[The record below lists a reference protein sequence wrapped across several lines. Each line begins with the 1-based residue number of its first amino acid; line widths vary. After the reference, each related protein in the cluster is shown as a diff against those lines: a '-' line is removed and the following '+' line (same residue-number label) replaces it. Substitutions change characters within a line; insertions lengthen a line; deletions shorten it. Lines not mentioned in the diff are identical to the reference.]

1 MAELIY
7 DPGSLSPGESVFVL
21 HVGQAR
27 PSETILASLTM
38 DLVAPLDDKVREP
51 LIFSGFEQRAGD
63 LVAMAHERAR
73 ERGVARILVVDPF
86 GLLRLAPPARRRA
99 R

>member
-7 DPGSLSPGESVFVL
+7 DPESLNTGERVFVL
-21 HVGQAR
+21 HVGMAL

-38 DLVAPLDDKVREP
+38 DLITPLDEETLRP
-51 LIFSGFEQRAGD
+51 QQFTGFEQRAGD
-63 LVAMAHERAR
+63 LLELAKQRAG
-73 ERGVARILVVDPF
+73 ENGVRHIVVVDPY
-86 GLLRLAPPARRRA
+86 GLLRLATRRGGR